1 MMGMDPATA
10 ISTQKEILEL
20 MQDLE
25 EYAIE
30 LYGDG
35 GDDALAHLRK
45 ATLEIRAAGRALRAA
60 EVEQ

>member
-1 MMGMDPATA
+1 MDPATA
-10 ISTQKEILEL
+10 ISTERDALDL
-20 MQDLE
+20 LQDLE

-30 LYGDG
+30 LYGEG

-45 ATLEIRAAGRALRAA
+45 ARLEIRAAGRALRAA